1 MADFVNNAF
10 WYTVWD
16 AKSGDLL
23 ASGTAAM
30 CARRLGY
37 ASANSFAA
45 SVCHWLKDGRQ
56 HVKYIYQRELIPRS
70 EVDSLPRK
78 PKGPPVFAART
89 SPRVMDSLL
98 PITQKNNTLW
108 RFCKWIRSSAGGCR
122 ATASMPTTGTVSGC
136 GMTPGTAGRR
146 ATS

>member
-1 MADFVNNAF
+1 MADCVNNVP

-16 AKSGDLL
+16 AKTGDLL

-37 ASANSFAA
+37 ASANSFSA

-78 PKGPPVFAART
+78 PKRPAR
-89 SPRVMDSLL
+89 V
-98 PITQKNNTLW
+98 
-108 RFCKWIRSSAGGCR
+108 RSTDEPKG
-122 ATASMPTTGTVSGC
+122 
-136 GMTPGTAGRR
+136 
-146 ATS
+146 

>member
-1 MADFVNNAF
+1 MADCVNNVP

-16 AKSGDLL
+16 AKTGDLL

-45 SVCHWLKDGRQ
+45 SVCHWFKDGRQ
-56 HVKYIYQRELIPRS
+56 HVKYICQRELIPRS

-78 PKGPPVFAART
+78 TKRHARVRSTDEPKGDGF
-89 SPRVMDSLL
+89 S
-98 PITQKNNTLW
+98 
-108 RFCKWIRSSAGGCR
+108 
-122 ATASMPTTGTVSGC
+122 
-136 GMTPGTAGRR
+136 TPHHPEE
-146 ATS
+146 

>member
-1 MADFVNNAF
+1 MADCVNNVP

-16 AKSGDLL
+16 AKTGDLL

-70 EVDSLPRK
+70 EVDSLPPVRHWKRRK
-78 PKGPPVFAART
+78 LVGVDAPASCKG
-89 SPRVMDSLL
+89 
-98 PITQKNNTLW
+98 
-108 RFCKWIRSSAGGCR
+108 
-122 ATASMPTTGTVSGC
+122 
-136 GMTPGTAGRR
+136 
-146 ATS
+146 

>member
-16 AKSGDLL
+16 AKSGDLI

-56 HVKYIYQRELIPRS
+56 HVKYICQRELIPRS

-78 PKGPPVFAART
+78 PKRPAR
-89 SPRVMDSLL
+89 V
-98 PITQKNNTLW
+98 
-108 RFCKWIRSSAGGCR
+108 RSTDEPKGDGFS
-122 ATASMPTTGTVSGC
+122 
-136 GMTPGTAGRR
+136 TPHYPEE
-146 ATS
+146 

>member
-45 SVCHWLKDGRQ
+45 SVCHWL
-56 HVKYIYQRELIPRS
+56 IPRS

-78 PKGPPVFAART
+78 SKRPARVRSTDEPKGDGF
-89 SPRVMDSLL
+89 S
-98 PITQKNNTLW
+98 
-108 RFCKWIRSSAGGCR
+108 
-122 ATASMPTTGTVSGC
+122 
-136 GMTPGTAGRR
+136 TPHHPEE
-146 ATS
+146 

>member
-1 MADFVNNAF
+1 MADCVNNVP

-16 AKSGDLL
+16 AKTGDLL

-56 HVKYIYQRELIPRS
+56 HVKYICQRELIPRS

-78 PKGPPVFAART
+78 TKRPAHEK
-89 SPRVMDSLL
+89 S
-98 PITQKNNTLW
+98 
-108 RFCKWIRSSAGGCR
+108 
-122 ATASMPTTGTVSGC
+122 
-136 GMTPGTAGRR
+136 RR
-146 ATS
+146 AFYYFVSHGGWPQALGRILSAPLTMCQFQESSVGR

>member
-45 SVCHWLKDGRQ
+45 SVCHWFKDGRQ
-56 HVKYIYQRELIPRS
+56 HVKYICQRELIPRS
-70 EVDSLPRK
+70 EVDSLPPVCTIRK
-78 PKGPPVFAART
+78 KPAGAPTPTSPKG
-89 SPRVMDSLL
+89 DG
-98 PITQKNNTLW
+98 I
-108 RFCKWIRSSAGGCR
+108 
-122 ATASMPTTGTVSGC
+122 
-136 GMTPGTAGRR
+136 
-146 ATS
+146 

>member
-23 ASGTAAM
+23 ASGTAA
-30 CARRLGY
+30 
-37 ASANSFAA
+37 SANSFAA

-56 HVKYIYQRELIPRS
+56 HVKYICQRELIPRS

-78 PKGPPVFAART
+78 K
-89 SPRVMDSLL
+89 RV
-98 PITQKNNTLW
+98 T
-108 RFCKWIRSSAGGCR
+108 GGR
-122 ATASMPTTGTVSGC
+122 K
-136 GMTPGTAGRR
+136 
-146 ATS
+146 

>member
-1 MADFVNNAF
+1 MPDLVNNAF

-16 AKSGDLL
+16 AKTGDLL

-56 HVKYIYQRELIPRS
+56 HVKYICQRELIPRS
-70 EVDSLPRK
+70 EVDSLPQRRK
-78 PKGPPVFAART
+78 YKKQKARRCANT
-89 SPRVMDSLL
+89 DELQGMMDSLL
-98 PITQKNNTLW
+98 PITPMISQNR
-108 RFCKWIRSSAGGCR
+108 RFLQENE
-122 ATASMPTTGTVSGC
+122 
-136 GMTPGTAGRR
+136 RR
-146 ATS
+146 K